1 MKLELKKHK
10 YYLLVLTAMFFV
22 LIYLFVPEGS
32 VFGSNTDWMSQHAE
46 LAETLRD
53 ACLSQGTIFPDFLW
67 LGGGSNAY
75 EFSYYGYLR
84 PDILIGCLLPQVPM
98 IYILIFSMM
107 ACVLASGLLGYYF
120 LIQNHME
127 PFAAFI
133 GSTFLMTAGCFFRH
147 TGRSCLSI
155 ICLMNC
161 WRFFFCQSWWKK
173 ENIPCSR
180 SCSH

>member
-75 EFSYYGYLR
+75 EFAYYGYLR
-84 PDILIGCLLPQVPM
+84 PDIVVGCLLPQVPM
-98 IYILIFSMM
+98 IYILIFSMLV
-107 ACVLASGLLGYYF
+107 CVLASGLLCYCF
-120 LIQNHME
+120 LIQNRME
-127 PFAAFI
+127 PFMAFI
-133 GSTFLMTAGCFFRH
+133 GSTFLMTAGCFLAMRQNRRASAQKVSLPTMTRCGYFR
-147 TGRSCLSI
+147 
-155 ICLMNC
+155 
-161 WRFFFCQSWWKK
+161 QS
-173 ENIPCSR
+173 PR
-180 SCSH
+180 

>member
-67 LGGGSNAY
+67 LGGEA
-75 EFSYYGYLR
+75 
-84 PDILIGCLLPQVPM
+84 
-98 IYILIFSMM
+98 
-107 ACVLASGLLGYYF
+107 
-120 LIQNHME
+120 
-127 PFAAFI
+127 
-133 GSTFLMTAGCFFRH
+133 T
-147 TGRSCLSI
+147 
-155 ICLMNC
+155 LMNSPTMGIC
-161 WRFFFCQSWWKK
+161 ARILWSDVFCRRF
-173 ENIPCSR
+173 R
-180 SCSH
+180 